1 MEILKWGQGSGY
13 NLNNILDSKSI
24 SDAILNG
31 YLDMIKW
38 LRKVKIC
45 CTDATKNGHLKK
57 VEVGKVPSMSLG

>member
-1 MEILKWGQGSGY
+1 MF
-13 NLNNILDSKSI
+13 I
-24 SDAILNG
+24 SDAALNG

>member
-1 MEILKWGQGSGY
+1 MGD
-13 NLNNILDSKSI
+13 ILDTRFI
-24 SDAILNG
+24 SDAALNG